1 MTLLILLAALILTI
15 TFLSAFALSKKKMKM
30 NMNIIYKNI
39 HIVPN
44 PTGGWL
50 VKEEHSLVSIAS
62 TKTKKEAN
70 SIAKALAKERQVELV
85 IHNKDGKIADKD
97 SFGNDSE
104 NIKDKIH

>member
-1 MTLLILLAALILTI
+1 MTLILLSLALVLILVVTVLNI
-15 TFLSAFALSKKKMKM
+15 LSEKKKKMNNK
-30 NMNIIYKNI
+30 YKNI

-62 TKTKKEAN
+62 TKTKKEAAN
-70 SIAKALAKERQVELV
+70 IARPLAKERQVELV

-97 SFGNDSE
+97 SFGNDPN

>member
-1 MTLLILLAALILTI
+1 MTLILLSLALVLILVVTVLNI
-15 TFLSAFALSKKKMKM
+15 LSEKKKKKMSTK
-30 NMNIIYKNI
+30 YKNI

-62 TKTKKEAN
+62 TKTKKEAGN
-70 SIAKALAKERQVELV
+70 IARPLAKERQVELV

-97 SFGNDSE
+97 SFGNDPSD
-104 NIKDKIH
+104 IKDKIH

>member
-15 TFLSAFALSKKKMKM
+15 TFLSAFALSKMKMK
-30 NMNIIYKNI
+30 MNIIYKNI

-44 PTGGWL
+44 PSGGWL
-50 VKEEHSLVSIAS
+50 VKEEHSLSPIAS

-85 IHNKDGKIADKD
+85 IHNRDGKIADKD
-97 SFGNDSE
+97 SFGNDPE
-104 NIKDKIH
+104 NTKDKIH